1 MLFGITGLGIR
12 VRFSVKM
19 MEENF
24 DGGTHMNDKLTEKE
38 LQQVIERRSTGKTSF
53 GEFLEELSQIGVIQY
68 DINVATGQATY
79 KGESSEVKTDP
90 QVQFV
95 ISNDFNRNKALKAIA
110 SIALPF
116 LDFLRELASAGVTTY
131 NVNIIEKKATYLGM
145 NGDQIVEPLQLS

>member
-1 MLFGITGLGIR
+1 
-12 VRFSVKM
+12 
-19 MEENF
+19 
-24 DGGTHMNDKLTEKE
+24 MNNELTEKE
-38 LQQVIERRSTGKTSF
+38 LQKVIERRSTGKTSF
-53 GEFLEELSQIGVIQY
+53 GEFLEELSQIGVVQY

-79 KGESSEVKTDP
+79 KGENSEVKTDP

-95 ISNDFNRNKALKAIA
+95 ISNDFNRNQALKAIA

-131 NVNIIEKKATYLGM
+131 NVNINEKKATYVGT